1 VYSMYVFFGTEEVSV
16 RPSISVKPARTAES
30 EQEPP
35 ASAPSQTPAAT
46 PEPEVKRRPIP
57 VPKSFQEQI
66 DRRPEP
72 TDTTMRDMQDAARKP
87 AMEYLSR
94 VGLQMHIPDDSN
106 FYQTKSPSADILIGS
121 QESGQDNLYVFAFKD
136 KRDTKKTA
144 KFIKDYFEDVATYPL
159 KESQDYP
166 NKSGLKMVQFKGT
179 NSEGEQYQAYTFSG
193 KKKSFLL
200 LLKDRELSR
209 HPARVRQVVDSI
221 QVKNR

>member
-1 VYSMYVFFGTEEVSV
+1 V
-16 RPSISVKPARTAES
+16 
-30 EQEPP
+30 
-35 ASAPSQTPAAT
+35 
-46 PEPEVKRRPIP
+46 PI
-57 VPKSFQEQI
+57 
-66 DRRPEP
+66 
-72 TDTTMRDMQDAARKP
+72 
-87 AMEYLSR
+87 
-94 VGLQMHIPDDSN
+94 
-106 FYQTKSPSADILIGS
+106 S

-209 HPARVRQVVDSI
+209 HPARVSQVVDSI

>member
-1 VYSMYVFFGTEEVSV
+1 MKSTKYLPIIVFLMGFSMLVYSMYVFFGTEEVSV

-106 FYQTKSPSADILIGS
+106 FYQTKSPSADIAR
-121 QESGQDNLYVFAFKD
+121 ERPGQ
-136 KRDTKKTA
+136 
-144 KFIKDYFEDVATYPL
+144 PL
-159 KESQDYP
+159 RFR
-166 NKSGLKMVQFKGT
+166 VQG
-179 NSEGEQYQAYTFSG
+179 
-193 KKKSFLL
+193 
-200 LLKDRELSR
+200 
-209 HPARVRQVVDSI
+209 
-221 QVKNR
+221 